1 MDDELTKMEIVRHG
15 QSCTNI
21 MTHAYSFLIEDKNPY
36 EYYNGKLGP
45 PMSPLWGNVWRKLGK
60 ISQDPPL
67 NNGGLCE
74 LIDLHETH
82 FKDKEVPY
90 RVYCS
95 SMCRAMMTA
104 MILYP
109 NGGEDGII
117 HICPWIHEIP
127 GSNGGILGKIES
139 LATKKGRSPRDF
151 KELKSLVDKIN
162 NSYRLGSDK
171 HISLG
176 DGLKNM
182 TEIIGNKYTAGRLFN
197 HSIIAKLKFVSNLEE
212 NYNDDVNFEEFIDS
226 IVKPALK
233 DSKNKEVSVVCH
245 GYTMR
250 AGCREGQPH
259 PGVCKYL
266 KLMNDDIDGECFKS
280 ESFTKSNVNSK
291 CKNKYLKLIKS
302 GKNIPNGG
310 VISFD
315 LTENGV
321 EEIDFNVYSV
331 KSTEHMLDEIYK
343 YHNNSENWNK
353 RSKERDIFKGGIKC
367 LLRNLLYPWRYYA
380 VKKSNN
386 TEQREILENGW
397 DNSNN
402 GYCNLELFVNS
413 NATWFLHSM
422 EMKLSESQIFDPYLP
437 LIGIGRSMRRVSK
450 KKGSKKKKNRKKGS
464 KKKRSRKKGSKI
476 GKLRTKRRMS
486 KRYH

>member
-1 MDDELTKMEIVRHG
+1 MNNELVKMEIVRHG

-21 MTHAYSFLIEDKNPY
+21 MTHAYSLLIEDQNPY
-36 EYYNGKLGP
+36 DYYNGKLGP
-45 PMSPLWGNVWRKLGK
+45 PMNPLWGNVWRRLGR

-82 FKDKEVPY
+82 FKDKAVPY

-109 NGGEDGII
+109 NGGEDGKI
-117 HICPWIHEIP
+117 HVCPWIHEIP
-127 GSNGGILGKIES
+127 SSAGGLLGEIEAM
-139 LATKKGRSPRDF
+139 ATKKGRSPRDF
-151 KELKSLVDKIN
+151 DELKSLVDKIN

-182 TEIIGNKYTAGRLFN
+182 TEIIGNKYTAEKLFN
-197 HSIIAKLKFVSNLEE
+197 HSINAKLKFISNLEE

-226 IVKPALK
+226 IVKPAIK
-233 DSKNKEVSVVCH
+233 GSNNKEISVVCH

-266 KLMNDDIDGECFKS
+266 KLMNDDIDDKCFKP
-280 ESFTKSNVNSK
+280 ESFTNGKSDSK
-291 CKNKYLKLIKS
+291 CMNKYLKLIKS

-315 LTENGV
+315 LTEKGV
-321 EEIDFNVYSV
+321 EEIDFNAYSV

-343 YHNNSENWNK
+343 YHNNSENWTK
-353 RSKERDIFKGGIKC
+353 RSKERDIFKESIKC

-386 TEQREILENGW
+386 KEQRDILENGW
-397 DNSNN
+397 NNDNNN
-402 GYCNLELFVNS
+402 GYCNPEIFINS
-413 NATWFLHSM
+413 NAEWFLSSM
-422 EMKLSESQIFDPYLP
+422 RMNPSESRMFDPYLP
-437 LIGIGRSMRRVSK
+437 LMSIGRSMRRVSK
-450 KKGSKKKKNRKKGS
+450 KKSRKKKPKKKASKKKKP
-464 KKKRSRKKGSKI
+464 KKKDNKRKRTRRRSFK
-476 GKLRTKRRMS
+476 
-486 KRYH
+486 